1 MPERAHA
8 LVQDQTDARTDRHC
22 ARCPAVGNTPGRRR
36 RGERIGL
43 VNRLVPAGQALAA
56 AQQLDSELAA
66 LAQTCLHR
74 DRASALDQHVLNDT
88 NVWRPSS
95 ATAKSAWQPR
105 HCTGHAASPTV
116 PAATV
121 LPQPPG
127 HNSQAAQAGT
137 AGHDRPTGHNPPRTC
152 HGRKLGKRWRTPS
165 RRPSKDLQPDGVTS
179 ARRSSRS
186 GVSSPEKTPSGLGK
200 G

>member
-1 MPERAHA
+1 MFSAFYPPTKRWPRATTH
-8 LVQDQTDARTDRHC
+8 
-22 ARCPAVGNTPGRRR
+22 
-36 RGERIGL
+36 
-43 VNRLVPAGQALAA
+43 
-56 AQQLDSELAA
+56 SELAA
-66 LAQTCLHR
+66 LPQTCLHR

-95 ATAKSAWQPR
+95 ATAKSAWQPT

-121 LPQPPG
+121 LPQPPDNN
-127 HNSQAAQAGT
+127 H
-137 AGHDRPTGHNPPRTC
+137 RP
-152 HGRKLGKRWRTPS
+152 RKLGLLVMVGQQATIRLELATVGSWVNDRRTPS
-165 RRPSKDLQPDGVTS
+165 RRPSKDLQPDGLTS